1 MKKWIIV
8 FLLTKSFSVYAADSL
23 PKAKVEQFLNAVIS
37 GNISGAYDKLFIG
50 SSIPKEKP
58 QAVSLLKQQTSGGLA
73 LYGKLLGYEQISE
86 EMHGA
91 SIVRY
96 VYVLKSEKA
105 PTVWEFFFYKPKNEW
120 FLANVIFNDQF
131 SFLR

>member
-8 FLLTKSFSVYAADSL
+8 FLLAQSLYVHAADSL
-23 PKAKVEQFLNAVIS
+23 PSAKVDQFFKTVVS

-50 SSIPKEKP
+50 SSIPKDKP
-58 QAVSLLKQQTSGGLA
+58 QAVSLLKQQTSSGLP
-73 LYGKLLGYEQISE
+73 LYGRLLGYEKISE

-105 PTVWEFFFYKPKNEW
+105 PTVWEFFFYKPENEW